1 MKTIYV
7 VEWQNE
13 ATYAYRRRADAVRQ
27 VEEITGK
34 EEKDWSWDNGDN
46 DNYGN
51 MVLLLEADLMDE
63 DVELDG

>member
-7 VEWQNE
+7 VEWRGE
-13 ATYAYRRRADAVRQ
+13 ATYAYRRREDAVRL

-34 EEKDWSWDNGDN
+34 KEKDWGWDDGDN
-46 DNYGN
+46 DDSGN